1 MNRRAFTLI
10 ELILVMAIIAII
22 VGMAVPNLHGFARG
36 RRAAECADQI
46 VALTRYAR
54 TQSITEGVPYHMN
67 VNPADGTYWL
77 TRQQDDGQFV
87 PLSNSLGLKFQIPDG
102 TRLSWT
108 APGHQDGQYILFQP
122 NGRVEQGEIQL
133 MDKDGQTFVIGCLS
147 ATEMYKL
154 LTLDEQRILQQP
166 Q

>member
-1 MNRRAFTLI
+1 MKNRAFTLL

-54 TQSITEGVPYHMN
+54 TQSITQGVPYRLN
-67 VNPADGTYWL
+67 VSPSDGTYWL
-77 TRQQDDGQFV
+77 TMQQDDGQFA
-87 PLSNSLGLKFQIPDG
+87 PMQNSLGLKFQAPEG
-102 TRLSWT
+102 TKLSWT

-122 NGRVEQGEIQL
+122 NGRVEQAEVQL
-133 MDKDGQTFVIGCLS
+133 MDADGQTFVIGCLS

-154 LTLDEQRILQQP
+154 LTLDEQRMLQSQ
-166 Q
+166 